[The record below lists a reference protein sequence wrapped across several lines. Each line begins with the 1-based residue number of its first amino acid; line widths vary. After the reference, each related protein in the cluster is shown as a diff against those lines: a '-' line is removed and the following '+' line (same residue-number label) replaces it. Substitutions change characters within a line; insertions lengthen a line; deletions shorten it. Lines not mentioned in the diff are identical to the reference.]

1 MKYLFFLYYIMGLI
15 AVGWGIAGLV
25 NGEGKTFT
33 FIAILLIGVYF
44 LGRGIYLTVHR
55 KYDR

>member
-33 FIAILLIGVYF
+33 FGA
-44 LGRGIYLTVHR
+44 RGIPTPPWVR
-55 KYDR
+55 PAGPNA